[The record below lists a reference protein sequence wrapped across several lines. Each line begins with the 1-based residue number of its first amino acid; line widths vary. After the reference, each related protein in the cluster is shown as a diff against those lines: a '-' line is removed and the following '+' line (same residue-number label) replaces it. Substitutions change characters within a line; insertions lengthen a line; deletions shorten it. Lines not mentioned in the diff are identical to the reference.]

1 MFKKIKQWFN
11 KSKTKP
17 IPIVSYKD
25 EQNKKTVDIK
35 TRQSGNLELKR
46 VSYKEN
52 GDHYFIIKKNN
63 TVLSLSIEARTLLK
77 RYPEIFKIVNGLLFN
92 KSIENIETSKLK
104 FNISKLNL
112 PSNSSRNNVGV
123 YKLTFLDK
131 ETNLR
136 KEYFIKLGK
145 KYDSGNYPSY
155 NEFESQKILEAAG
168 FNIIKP
174 HFAIWGENVTNPKY
188 KFNNIIVY
196 DFTNLTNYEYAL
208 DNKLLSKEE
217 INAINKKRSK
227 ANEFAQNN
235 LGITDISTKG
245 NIFYERLP
253 SGEIKIYF
261 TDSAKIWNGKI

>member
-1 MFKKIKQWFN
+1 MFKKIKQWFS

-17 IPIVSYKD
+17 ASVSYKE
-25 EQNKKTVDIK
+25 EQNRKTVDIR
-35 TRQSGNLELKR
+35 TRQLGDLELKKVTYR
-46 VSYKEN
+46 EN
-52 GDHYFIIKKNN
+52 GDRYLIIKKKN
-63 TVLSLSIEARTLLK
+63 TILSLSAEARIILK
-77 RYPEIFKIVNGLLFN
+77 RYPEILKIVNGLLFEKGTN
-92 KSIENIETSKLK
+92 NAENSRYR
-104 FNISKLNL
+104 FNLSRLDL
-112 PSNSSRNNVGV
+112 SSNSSRNNVGV

-136 KEYFIKLGK
+136 KEYFVKLGK
-145 KYDSGNYPSY
+145 KYDVGNYPSY

-174 HFAIWGENVTNPKY
+174 HFAIWGENTTNPNY

-217 INAINKKRSK
+217 IKTINKKRSK
-227 ANEFAQNN
+227 ANEFAQNKLN
-235 LGITDISTKG
+235 ITDISTKG